1 MTAHQSRTGHR
12 PTGGAPSRPL
22 PDRPGPG
29 HPTRRSRR
37 RPPAPGD
44 LAPGL
49 RLAAAERL
57 AAALGRWYLDAQA
70 GRVEVK
76 QLRQL
81 LTPTAEQRVM
91 ASVLRARARQRLG
104 ADRPRTMLEV
114 RRVVVREA
122 GDHYEA
128 LALVDDGVRTVA
140 VAAVLHATDSGWR
153 ISDLARPDDGVPA
166 LPPPLLR
173 EDDAPY
179 EALLPRD

>member
-1 MTAHQSRTGHR
+1 MTAHQSRTTHR
-12 PTGGAPSRPL
+12 STAAAAPRPL
-22 PDRPGPG
+22 PDRPSPG
-29 HPTRRSRR
+29 RPTGRPPRRS
-37 RPPAPGD
+37 PAPGD

-49 RLAAAERL
+49 QLAAAERL

-76 QLRQL
+76 QLRHL
-81 LTPTAEQRVM
+81 LTPTAEHRVM

-114 RRVVVREA
+114 RRVVVRAA
-122 GDHYEA
+122 GDHFEA

-153 ISDLARPDDGVPA
+153 VSDLARPDDGVPA
-166 LPPPLLR
+166 LPVPLLR
-173 EDDAPY
+173 EEPSSYAP
-179 EALLPRD
+179 